1 MAATTSLTT
10 NVSRSLIAAGAVIN
24 SSIWH
29 RRRREAADLA
39 TVAIEVFAVVVFA
52 GLVGNAVASV
62 VAVLAFL
69 TLFLTAYVMIMRRAC
84 EIGVQRALGAT
95 RLGIVLAVEGEV
107 LALWM
112 IGSIGA
118 LGIAWLGLWFLHLAY
133 PSAGIVFSSMWAAK
147 AVTVVIG
154 AAVLGSSFPLAR
166 LVLSAP
172 IASLRKT

>member
-1 MAATTSLTT
+1 VAATTSLLT
-10 NVSRSLIAAGAVIN
+10 NGSRSLIAAGAVIN
-24 SSIWH
+24 ASIWH
-29 RRRREAADLA
+29 RGRRAAADVA

-69 TLFLTAYVMIMRRAC
+69 TLFLTAYVMIMGRAY

-95 RLGIVLAVEGEV
+95 RLDIVLAAEGEV

-112 IGSIGA
+112 AGSIGA
-118 LGIAWLGLWFLHLAY
+118 LGIAWLGQWFLHLAY
-133 PSAGIVFSSMWAAK
+133 PSAGIAFSSMWAAK

-166 LVLSAP
+166 LTLSSP
-172 IASLRKT
+172 VASLRKT